1 MKQETGL
8 EKIAERIKRAERVV
22 LFTHIRPDGD
32 AIGSALALKTA
43 LEQVNLPS
51 GYCNESA
58 MSSNLSFLPD
68 LGEIK
73 SELPS
78 EKADLYIALD
88 NGDSSRLGVF
98 ADKFLGAGNSSFLQ

>member
-43 LEQVNLPS
+43 LEQLNIPS
-51 GYCNESA
+51 VYCNESA
-58 MSSNLSFLPD
+58 MPSNLSFLPD
-68 LGEIK
+68 LSCC
-73 SELPS
+73 SE
-78 EKADLYIALD
+78 
-88 NGDSSRLGVF
+88 
-98 ADKFLGAGNSSFLQ
+98 FLLSGSFFSC